1 MATWTEERTKTF
13 VAGEALAAYRR
24 VKLGSTAG
32 EVVYADAA
40 DFAFIGFTINAVSAG
55 DTVTVALG
63 SGTGTFLCTAAG
75 TFTAHSAI
83 YPAADGKIDDSGSV
97 PSIGTA
103 LDAATTIGDVVEI
116 MPWPVT
122 ATSDHETR
130 ITTAE
135 SDIDTLQTDLGTA
148 EGEID
153 TLQTNLGTAE
163 GDIDALEA
171 ADILTFEAGEAL
183 EANRLVKL
191 SAGTAVYADA
201 ADGASVIGV
210 TTAAAESAA
219 DVTVKRING
228 NGKFEVESAD
238 TFAVGAPVYVVADGK
253 VDDAGTTLIGIA
265 SEAAAVA
272 GDLVDVI
279 ITPWP
284 EALAT

>member
-40 DFAFIGFTINAVSAG
+40 DFAFIGFTINAVSDG

-63 SGTGTFLCTAAG
+63 SGTGTFLCEAAG

-148 EGEID
+148 EG
-153 TLQTNLGTAE
+153 
-163 GDIDALEA
+163 DIDNLQA
-171 ADILTFEAGEAL
+171 ADTLTFEAGEAL

-238 TFAVGAPVYVVADGK
+238 TFAVGAPVYVVDDGK
-253 VDDAGTTLIGIA
+253 VDDSGTTLIGIA

-284 EALAT
+284 QALAN

>member
-32 EVVYADAA
+32 EVVYADAT
-40 DFAFIGFTINAVSAG
+40 DFAFIGFTIHAVSDG
-55 DTVTVALG
+55 DAVTVALG
-63 SGTGTFLCTAAG
+63 SGTGTFLCEAAG

-135 SDIDTLQTDLGTA
+135 GDIDTLQTDLGTA
-148 EGEID
+148 EG
-153 TLQTNLGTAE
+153 
-163 GDIDALEA
+163 DIDNLQA
-171 ADILTFEAGEAL
+171 ADTLTFEAGEAL

-210 TTAAAESAA
+210 TTAAADLAA

-228 NGKFEVESAD
+228 NGKFKVESAD
-238 TFAVGAPVYVVADGK
+238 TFAVGAPVYVVDDGK

-284 EALAT
+284 EALVP